1 MEFEELQRRFVNEK
15 EAAEIPN
22 ECKAF
27 VTKLGNDIDTLMND
41 NSKESLE
48 KIKRELEAEGENDSL
63 EACDGFIEIK
73 RKLLDLVSGMTANPN
88 LKSRHRKA
96 RKSRKSRK
104 ALKASKT
111 RKADKTRKMRK

>member
-22 ECKAF
+22 ECEAL
-27 VTKLGNDIDTLMND
+27 VTKLGNDIDTIIND

-63 EACDGFIEIK
+63 EACAGFIEIK
-73 RKLLDLVSGMTANPN
+73 RKLLDLVSGMIANPN
-88 LKSRHRKA
+88 RKSRHRKA
-96 RKSRKSRK
+96 RKSRKTLKARK
-104 ALKASKT
+104 A